1 MEHIHFARIDY
12 ITKKVIHI
20 TPLLK
25 QTYTNDSGEINFEL
39 CNDYL
44 KLTIPDSK
52 NDIWLK
58 IDDVPGKNCGLGYTY
73 DENLQSFIPPKIF
86 DSWTLNTETYVWDP
100 PTPKPELTEEQRD
113 GESYYEWNEETQE
126 WELKTAT
133 WSFYKNDI

>member
-25 QTYTNDSGEINFEL
+25 QTYTNDNGEINFEL

-44 KLTIPDSK
+44 KVTIPDSK

-86 DSWTLNTETYVWDP
+86 DSWILNTETYVWEP
-100 PTPKPELTEEQRD
+100 PIPEPELTEEQRD
-113 GESYYEWNEETQE
+113 GESFYKWNEETQE
-126 WELKTAT
+126 WELT
-133 WSFYKNDI
+133 SS